1 MFGTRS
7 PVVRSPNHAPQEP
20 GSNGSAAPPFNTPDE
35 SPRHSLG
42 SVTSLTSPRVLS
54 PPARPLP
61 STLDEDPPS
70 REDVDGFQEV
80 LSSAHHPPIA
90 PPRLSK
96 GVASWMLAEIRP
108 TSDPPRVTVYSRESS
123 DSDERLLSFGAR
135 SNGQDFRPEPLQSVQ
150 HVASP
155 TMDEP
160 RALRER
166 LAAEAA
172 RAAALEDKV
181 QALEKHKVPRPH
193 PPCASTSAL
202 NQRQAGSGRGVSG
215 QTVGSPSGQILA
227 RARRSNIS
235 SRSRGSCGARK
246 SARRRCR
253 LRPAR
258 PPLRERARFGRLNLS
273 SGAASVWPFSL
284 PPSFPP
290 SPSPSLSR
298 SLSEL
303 IESLRHQNSRLPTNQ
318 RARPLLRQRTVTG
331 RRTGAGAP
339 RPGGRAAAREQRGLV
354 RSARRRARDRG

>member
-1 MFGTRS
+1 MSFRPGQARGEGSKGLCGRTGSCGPATFLVHWSQGQFRLCRPTGAHLGAARPSSVLTTVRMFGTRS

-246 SARRRCR
+246 SARRRAGGASPR
-253 LRPAR
+253 WAAEPAR
-258 PPLRERARFGRLNLS
+258 GGAREG
-273 SGAASVWPFSL
+273 W
-284 PPSFPP
+284 
-290 SPSPSLSR
+290 
-298 SLSEL
+298 
-303 IESLRHQNSRLPTNQ
+303 
-318 RARPLLRQRTVTG
+318 
-331 RRTGAGAP
+331 GAGGQAE
-339 RPGGRAAAREQRGLV
+339 R
-354 RSARRRARDRG
+354 